1 MAGWR
6 NGLMTESKFK
16 MLLAPPY
23 VFVGFIILMT
33 LLFAGSEALS
43 NLLFAVIWMAIPYA
57 LARAAEK
64 HFKAPKTFQTVW
76 IVSAWL
82 FCFLLLPVADAL
94 RFIGID
100 L

>member
-1 MAGWR
+1 
-6 NGLMTESKFK
+6 MTESKFK
-16 MLLAPPY
+16 MFLAPPY
-23 VFVGFIILMT
+23 VFVGFIT
-33 LLFAGSEALS
+33 LTALFMGGREALP
-43 NLLFAVIWMAIPYA
+43 NLIFAIIWMAIPYA
-57 LARAAEK
+57 LARAVEK

-82 FCFLLLPVADAL
+82 FCFLLFPVGDAL

>member
-1 MAGWR
+1 
-6 NGLMTESKFK
+6 MTESKFK

-23 VFVGFIILMT
+23 IFVGFIILAA
-33 LLFAGSEALS
+33 LFMGGSEALP
-43 NLLFAVIWMAIPYA
+43 NLIFAIIWMAIPYT

-82 FCFLLLPVADAL
+82 FCFLLFPVADAL

>member
-1 MAGWR
+1 M
-6 NGLMTESKFK
+6 LTESKFK

-57 LARAAEK
+57 LARAAK
-64 HFKAPKTFQTVW
+64 NHYKTRNAFQTVW
-76 IVSAWL
+76 IISAWL
-82 FCFLLLPVADAL
+82 FCFLLFPIGDAL